1 MCRSRLHLSHSH
13 TLRDGHGH
21 THHAV
26 RSHQEEEGL
35 VSIELQAPSNYL
47 DELAHIHVIRYK
59 ELGLVQDWQINYF
72 YLSCFL
78 SVHFLMAIVMKL
90 GRLPSLLNFLLVKWE

>member
-59 ELGLVQDWQINYF
+59 ELGLVQDGQLLLTLVSLYNH
-72 YLSCFL
+72 LQTGQ
-78 SVHFLMAIVMKL
+78 SVSSARAHSSP
-90 GRLPSLLNFLLVKWE
+90 R